1 MIRALEL
8 IRVDADENLTLNE
21 AAVQILQESHDAL
34 SIFSFYGTK
43 ASGKTA
49 LLREILSASLTD
61 DQATANELGPSP
73 SNRPGVWMYVEET
86 SYAHA
91 KRVVYLDGLDA
102 LLFGITACLSSNV
115 VNCSV
120 GQIDENAFDSL
131 SFLQHAVE
139 VLGEKPSLP
148 LLTWIVRELA
158 TKDVKAIV
166 NSSDPSA
173 DLDQLYLQAVLNP
186 RTSPFT
192 SSLPWQILTSFF
204 PKRNA
209 SILPLSTSPAYVK
222 KVQRLHK
229 TLIETSKP
237 KTINGV
243 ELHGSLFCH
252 LLSKLL
258 GKTTHITEVFDK
270 EWDSVVQ
277 SDLLNLVELAFET
290 YKRAFD
296 AKMSNPQ
303 DPIKLPCDLQVLKYV
318 HAIAVDTA
326 QPLLAKVAALGKE
339 HAALA
344 DILFKELSAKNLN
357 KWVEENN
364 QTSTAQCM
372 AVLQSLHTEIEAEIQ
387 AKLKPAKEPLRLADF
402 KSIIRTYQ
410 HQVQTMVVKYASDAI
425 GPQKMAVLGKFY
437 STLLPKYIDYLVQL
451 GEQTM
456 NQQTTNAE
464 QEAVNGQKRLDQALQ
479 AKIDASD
486 SIKNSQKEVQEKLV
500 QNIHMEIRMK
510 SVLQDALDDV
520 TDLHEKAK
528 LQGSALE
535 AQAFNNVERT
545 AERVLEVSQAN
556 KVDEGALEGYLIKQ
570 GGGGVFGRKNWKQ
583 RYFMLHKNVL
593 SYAKTKDDYER
604 GKILKEFSI
613 VGCEIKDSMDAGEG
627 FEVWPPSTGQAVYDY
642 KQGLFG
648 SDPTLGRRK
657 VDGESD
663 RIFYLRA
670 STMEVKEQWVE
681 RLRRAVKQAKTQ

>member
-91 KRVVYLDGLDA
+91 KRVVYLDVSSYGENEGLDA

-402 KSIIRTYQ
+402 K
-410 HQVQTMVVKYASDAI
+410 
-425 GPQKMAVLGKFY
+425 MAVLGKFY

>member
-49 LLREILSASLTD
+49 LLREILSTSLTD
-61 DQATANELGPSP
+61 DQATANELGPLP
-73 SNRPGVWMYVEET
+73 SNRPGVWMFVEET

-372 AVLQSLHTEIEAEIQ
+372 TVLQSLHTEIEAEIQ

-402 KSIIRTYQ
+402 K
-410 HQVQTMVVKYASDAI
+410 
-425 GPQKMAVLGKFY
+425 MAVLSKFY

-500 QNIHMEIRMK
+500 QNIHMETRMK

-520 TDLHEKAK
+520 TDLHEKAM

-681 RLRRAVKQAKTQ
+681 RLRHAVKQAKTQ

>member
-49 LLREILSASLTD
+49 LLREILSTSLTD
-61 DQATANELGPSP
+61 DQATANELGPLP
-73 SNRPGVWMYVEET
+73 SNRPGVWMFVEET

-372 AVLQSLHTEIEAEIQ
+372 TVLQSLHTEIEAEIQ

-402 KSIIRTYQ
+402 K
-410 HQVQTMVVKYASDAI
+410 
-425 GPQKMAVLGKFY
+425 MAVLSKFY

-464 QEAVNGQKRLDQALQ
+464 QEA
-479 AKIDASD
+479 

-500 QNIHMEIRMK
+500 QNIHMETRMK

-520 TDLHEKAK
+520 TDLHEKAM

-681 RLRRAVKQAKTQ
+681 RLRHAVKQAKTQ